1 MERKRKLIPKKR
13 YLGALLATTL
23 ALHGCGGGDDTDWLF
38 PLWVPTDVLVA
49 DIDGNGHA
57 DILTLAQY
65 ATDMEKREGRLVV
78 RLQTAAGVYAPAQT
92 YVVGIY
98 PWTMAVDD
106 IDGDGAAD
114 LVVADVGDSAS
125 TSTTDE
131 AVWMLRQDAS
141 NPGRFLVPQR
151 LTGDPTRPYD
161 LAIGDVSGDGV
172 PDIVLA
178 DPLLSGRGATLLVQ
192 DAKNR
197 GTFLAPALI
206 PLPGNATEVALGDV
220 NQDGLDDLVFRMVV
234 SVTNY
239 IQSTQLGIV
248 YQLADGTLVLDDT
261 LSPQTGLN
269 TQMLA
274 LTDYDIDGATDVVEF
289 FTPSST
295 DFQAKVTALLQDPLG
310 TFSAVDTSLVNV
322 KGIDDG
328 VTADLNADGRP
339 DFATVGFYPVGSPT
353 TVYSTLNLF
362 MQDGSGGYTQ
372 TAAIAMPISASRLAA
387 GDIDGDG
394 RNDLVVLG
402 GENQVLLLLQSASQ
416 PGTFLA
422 PQLLD

>member
-1 MERKRKLIPKKR
+1 MISNRLIVA
-13 YLGALLATTL
+13 ALLAATGVL
-23 ALHGCGGGDDTDWLF
+23 LSGCGGGDDTDWLF
-38 PLWVPTDVLVA
+38 PLWVETDVLVA
-49 DIDGNGHA
+49 DIDGDSRA
-57 DILTLAQY
+57 DIITLAHLINSQ
-65 ATDMEKREGRLVV
+65 TEREGRLVV
-78 RLQTAAGVYAPAQT
+78 RLQTAPGVYAPAQT

-98 PWTMAVDD
+98 PWKMALDD

-114 LVVADVGDSAS
+114 LVIADVGSSAS

-131 AVWMLRQDAS
+131 AVWMLLQDAG
-141 NPGRFLVPQR
+141 NRGQFLAPQR
-151 LTGDPTRPYD
+151 LAVDPTSPYG
-161 LAIGDVSGDGV
+161 LAIGDVNGDEV
-172 PDIVLA
+172 PDVVLA

-192 DAKNR
+192 DKDNR
-197 GTFLAPALI
+197 GTFLAPTAI
-206 PLPGNATEVALGDV
+206 DLPGDASEVAIGDL

-239 IQSTQLGIV
+239 VQSTQLGIV
-248 YQLADGTLVLDDT
+248 YQQPGGSLAPAVT

-269 TQMLA
+269 TAMLELPDCNA
-274 LTDYDIDGATDVVEF
+274 DGIPDVVEF

-295 DFQAKVTALLQDPLG
+295 DYKAKVTTLLQSPPG
-310 TFSAVDTSLVNV
+310 SFAAVDTSLAGVN
-322 KGIDDG
+322 GIDDG
-328 VTADLNADGRP
+328 VTADLNGDGRP

-372 TAAIAMPISASRLAA
+372 SAAIAMPISASRLAA
-387 GDIDGDG
+387 GDINGDG
-394 RNDLVVLG
+394 LNDLVVLG
-402 GENQVLLLLQSASQ
+402 AENQVVQLLQSTSE